1 MKVTFVDCDRLTPY
15 LLPPSLQDWL
25 PEGHLAR
32 FVVDIVER
40 LDLKS
45 LEHSYSGR
53 GSHPYSPAMLT
64 ALLFY
69 GYATGVFSSRKL
81 EQSTYDSI
89 AFRYV
94 AANTHPDHDTI
105 ADFRRRFLPQLGKLF
120 VQILEIAHQIGVLKL
135 GSVSL
140 DGTKVKANAS
150 KHSALSYEHASKL
163 EEQLMAEVSELL
175 KKAESADQTAI
186 PDGINIPEELAR
198 REERLKAITEAKTE
212 IERRA
217 KERHVV
223 EQEAYETKLAKR
235 SKKEKPKG
243 SPPKPPEPGPT
254 GKDQVNLTD
263 KESRIMPQGSGFE
276 QAYNAQA
283 VVDTAS
289 MLVIAGHV
297 TQNTN
302 DKKELKP
309 AVDSIEALPGNLGSV
324 DTLLADSGYF
334 SEANIDICEENKITP
349 YIAPGREGHN
359 QSLTERFSEPLP
371 IPDDADAVTRLKHR
385 LKTVAGKAVY
395 AARKSTV
402 EPVFGIIK
410 SVLGFRSFLLR
421 GFELVQGE
429 WTLALIGW
437 NLKRLHTLK
446 KG

>member
-243 SPPKPPEPGPT
+243 SPPKSPEPGPT

-276 QAYNAQA
+276 QAYNAHA
-283 VVDTAS
+283 AVDTAS

-385 LKTVAGKAVY
+385 LKTVTGKAVY

>member
-45 LEHSYSGR
+45 LERSYSGR

-243 SPPKPPEPGPT
+243 SPPKSPEPGPT

-283 VVDTAS
+283 AVDTAS

-385 LKTVAGKAVY
+385 LKTVTGKAVY

>member
-1 MKVTFVDCDRLTPY
+1 
-15 LLPPSLQDWL
+15 
-25 PEGHLAR
+25 
-32 FVVDIVER
+32 
-40 LDLKS
+40 
-45 LEHSYSGR
+45 
-53 GSHPYSPAMLT
+53 
-64 ALLFY
+64 
-69 GYATGVFSSRKL
+69 
-81 EQSTYDSI
+81 
-89 AFRYV
+89 
-94 AANTHPDHDTI
+94 
-105 ADFRRRFLPQLGKLF
+105 
-120 VQILEIAHQIGVLKL
+120 
-135 GSVSL
+135 
-140 DGTKVKANAS
+140 
-150 KHSALSYEHASKL
+150 
-163 EEQLMAEVSELL
+163 
-175 KKAESADQTAI
+175 
-186 PDGINIPEELAR
+186 
-198 REERLKAITEAKTE
+198 
-212 IERRA
+212 
-217 KERHVV
+217 
-223 EQEAYETKLAKR
+223 
-235 SKKEKPKG
+235 
-243 SPPKPPEPGPT
+243 
-254 GKDQVNLTD
+254 
-263 KESRIMPQGSGFE
+263 MPQGSGFE

>member
-1 MKVTFVDCDRLTPY
+1 MKVSFVDCDRLTPY

-32 FVVDIVER
+32 FIVDIVER
-40 LDLKS
+40 LDLRS
-45 LEHSYSGR
+45 LENSYSGR
-53 GSHPYSPAMLT
+53 GSHPYGPAMLT

-105 ADFRRRFLPQLGKLF
+105 ADFRRRFLPELTKLF
-120 VQILEIAHQIGVLKL
+120 VQILEIAHQMGVLKL

-150 KHSALSYEHASKL
+150 RHSALSYEYASKL
-163 EEQLMAEVSELL
+163 QEQLMAEVTELL
-175 KKAESADQTAI
+175 KKAESADQAAI
-186 PDGINIPEELAR
+186 PDGMNIPEELAR
-198 REERLKAITEAKTE
+198 REERLKAIIEAKAE

-217 KERHVV
+217 KERHAV
-223 EQEAYETKLAKR
+223 EQEAYEKKLAER

-263 KESRIMPQGSGFE
+263 GESRIMPEGSGFE

-283 VVDTAS
+283 VVDTTS
-289 MLVIAGHV
+289 MLVVAGHV
-297 TQNTN
+297 SQNTN

-309 AVDSIEALPGNLGSV
+309 ALASINTLPKDLGSV
-324 DTLLADSGYF
+324 DALLADSGYF
-334 SEANIDICEENKITP
+334 SEANVALCEENEITP

-359 QSLTERFSEPLP
+359 QSLMERFSEPPP
-371 IPDDADAVTRLKHR
+371 IPDNADAVTKLKHR

-395 AARKSTV
+395 ATRKSTV

-410 SVLGFRSFLLR
+410 SVMGFRSFLLR